1 MSITTKLFIG
11 FVIAFMVIVGLL
23 PKESSSTTRLF
34 CAYGKVFVEFE
45 EPSYTWGTLML
56 DNNGKPIPCNT
67 NEHIEIVKHQ
77 GVSI

>member
-11 FVIAFMVIVGLL
+11 FVIAFMIIVGLL

-45 EPSYTWGTLML
+45 EPHYTWGTLML
-56 DNNGKPIPCNT
+56 DINGKPIPCNT
-67 NEHIEIVKHQ
+67 NERIEIARQQ

>member
-11 FVIAFMVIVGLL
+11 FCITFMVIVGLL
-23 PKESSSTTRLF
+23 PKKSASTTRLF

-56 DNNGKPIPCNT
+56 DRDGKPMPCNA

>member
-11 FVIAFMVIVGLL
+11 FCIAFIVIIGIL
-23 PKESSSTTRLF
+23 PKESTSTTRLF

-45 EPSYTWGTLML
+45 EPRYTWGTLML
-56 DNNGKPIPCNT
+56 DNNGKPMPCNAS
-67 NEHIEIVKHQ
+67 EYIEIVKHQ